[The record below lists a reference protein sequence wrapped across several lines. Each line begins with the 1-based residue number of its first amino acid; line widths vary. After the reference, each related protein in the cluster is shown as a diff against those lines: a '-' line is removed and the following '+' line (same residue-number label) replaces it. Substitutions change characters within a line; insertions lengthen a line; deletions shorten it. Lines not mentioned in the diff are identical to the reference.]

1 MTHPR
6 TPESAPDLR
15 PELGRLV
22 DVGWLER
29 ARIGDCEW
37 VGPGVFEAL
46 ARSAARRGEL
56 TVEQALALASL
67 LGLGL
72 ALPANDR

>member
-1 MTHPR
+1 MTHTR
-6 TPESAPDLR
+6 TPESTPELR
-15 PELGRLV
+15 PELVRLV

-29 ARIGDCEW
+29 ARRGDGEQA
-37 VGPGVFEAL
+37 GPGAFEEL
-46 ARSAARRGEL
+46 ARCATRRGEL
-56 TVEQALALASL
+56 TVEQASVLATL